1 VVERLAPARTAVL
14 TGRQAGRARMPRLP
28 GEEVYTA
35 SYRATAS
42 TEALWIP
49 GPALSRVM
57 LIVSIHLSR
66 WARVVAG
73 GWSIAITMPRRLP

>member
-1 VVERLAPARTAVL
+1 
-14 TGRQAGRARMPRLP
+14 MPRLP

-42 TEALWIP
+42 TEAPWIP
-49 GPALSRVM
+49 GPALSSIM

-66 WARVVAG
+66 
-73 GWSIAITMPRRLP
+73 